1 MRLKLILIV
10 GLIAAAVMA
19 RQCLFSVDKTE
30 FVYLTQ
36 FGRHLATFDG
46 ADDAQAGLHV
56 KWPWPI
62 QSVQRIDRRLQHFD
76 LPGAE
81 LLTRDPRKNT
91 IDKTLTLDAYVC
103 WRIADGESVDRFIRS
118 VGTPDGAQAILG
130 QRVSSELGAAV
141 GGMELDDLFA
151 TDPAKV
157 RERREWLRE
166 RILDTPGPD
175 GEPTLRQAARQ
186 DYGIEIVD
194 VRLRRSNHPDAVR
207 DAIFQRIRSERERRA
222 ADYRSEGVR
231 RAADIES
238 QSKREVAEMRARA
251 EAEARTLR
259 ARASAEADQIRG
271 EAQAKDPQF
280 YAFLKK
286 LEEYNRILGANNS
299 TLLLSTHRE
308 LFDTLFNP
316 PAFDRTPAAPAVK
329 GGPKPAPPGP
339 AAMRPTTSTPP
350 TRGGN

>member
-1 MRLKLILIV
+1 MRLKVTLVLV
-10 GLIAAAVMA
+10 VIAVAVLA
-19 RQCLFSVDKTE
+19 RMCVYTVDKTE

-46 ADDAQAGLHV
+46 ADDTQAGLHV
-56 KWPWPI
+56 KWPWPV
-62 QSVQRIDRRLQHFD
+62 QSVQRLDRRLQHFD
-76 LPGAE
+76 IPGAE
-81 LLTRDPRKNT
+81 LLTRDPRKKT

-103 WRIADGESVDRFIRS
+103 WRIADADSVDRFIRS
-118 VGTPDGAQAILG
+118 IGTPDGAQAILG

-157 RERREWLRE
+157 RERRKWLRE

-175 GEPTLRQAARQ
+175 GEPPLRQAAWQ

-194 VRLRRSNHPDAVR
+194 VRLRRSNHPEAVR
-207 DAIFQRIRSERERRA
+207 QSIFERIKSERQGRV
-222 ADYRSEGVR
+222 ADYRSEGER
-231 RAADIES
+231 RAADVTS

-251 EAEARTLR
+251 EGEARSLR
-259 ARASAEADQIRG
+259 ARADAEADHIRS

-308 LFDTLFNP
+308 MFDTLFNP
-316 PAFDRTPAAPAVK
+316 PTFDRAPGMPATKPA
-329 GGPKPAPPGP
+329 GKPAPLG
-339 AAMRPTTSTPP
+339 
-350 TRGGN
+350 RGGN